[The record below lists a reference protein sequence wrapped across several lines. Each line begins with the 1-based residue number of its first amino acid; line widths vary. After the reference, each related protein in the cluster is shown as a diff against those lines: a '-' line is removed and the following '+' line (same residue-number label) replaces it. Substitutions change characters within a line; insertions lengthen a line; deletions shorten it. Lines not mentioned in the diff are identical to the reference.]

1 MAILI
6 GIISLVNISDSP
18 YMGRRVKVS
27 LHHVYIFRRKV
38 AHSKALGQEMFLESK
53 IIEKY

>member
-6 GIISLVNISDSP
+6 GIISIANISDSP
-18 YMGRRVKVS
+18 YMGRRVEVS
-27 LHHVYIFRRKV
+27 FHHVYIFRRKV